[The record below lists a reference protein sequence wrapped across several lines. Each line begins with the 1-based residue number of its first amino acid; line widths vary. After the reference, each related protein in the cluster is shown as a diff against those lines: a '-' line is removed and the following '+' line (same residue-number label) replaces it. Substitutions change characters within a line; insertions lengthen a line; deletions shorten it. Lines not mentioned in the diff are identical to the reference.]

1 MRCVWDAKVR
11 GSNPRT
17 PTNLKL
23 LPVELALG
31 LRNRVANVRFIPRVP
46 LYGVCSIMVVP
57 KFVELESVGSIPIIH
72 PKLNE
77 GYYIM
82 NKLEELQKK
91 RDESLKAYQDAY
103 KRIDVDGMN
112 DTELSLAFETY
123 NTLVQDAYA
132 ARTEL
137 EDHTHAVNNT
147 TPWKADRRIRDKTIN
162 RFELI
167 DETGRVIVKYG
178 VSVEL
183 LYQDDGRTLKVVL
196 KDMKS

>member
-1 MRCVWDAKVR
+1 M
-11 GSNPRT
+11 S
-17 PTNLKL
+17 
-23 LPVELALG
+23 
-31 LRNRVANVRFIPRVP
+31 
-46 LYGVCSIMVVP
+46 
-57 KFVELESVGSIPIIH
+57 
-72 PKLNE
+72 
-77 GYYIM
+77 
-82 NKLEELQKK
+82 KLEELQKK
-91 RDESLKAYQDAY
+91 RGDSIKAYQDAY

-112 DTELSLAFETY
+112 DTELSLACDTY
-123 NTLVQDAYA
+123 NKLVSASFA
-132 ARTEL
+132 AKVEL

-147 TPWKADRRIRDKTIN
+147 TPWKADRRVRDKTIN

>member
-1 MRCVWDAKVR
+1 MELALSLRNLVAKVR
-11 GSNPRT
+11 F
-17 PTNLKL
+17 L
-23 LPVELALG
+23 
-31 LRNRVANVRFIPRVP
+31 PRVP

-123 NTLVQDAYA
+123 NTLAGDSYA
-132 ARTEL
+132 AKVEL

-162 RFELI
+162 RFEVI

-196 KDMKS
+196 RDMKS

>member
-1 MRCVWDAKVR
+1 MELALSLRNLVAKVR
-11 GSNPRT
+11 F
-17 PTNLKL
+17 L
-23 LPVELALG
+23 
-31 LRNRVANVRFIPRVP
+31 PRVP

-91 RDESLKAYQDAY
+91 RDDSIKAINIAQ

-112 DTELSLAFETY
+112 DTDLSLAFDTY

-147 TPWKADRRIRDKTIN
+147 TPDRRIRDKTIN
-162 RFELI
+162 RFEVI

-196 KDMKS
+196 RDMKS